1 MGDAM
6 IASNA
11 INKSGLRQTD
21 KNTYG
26 IDILERNKMRI
37 DHTLVWLEKQCE
49 KWLVN
54 EKVSVCDYA
63 LACLL
68 LWSDS
73 RSPVDWRKHPKIT
86 RIVEELSSGDS
97 FAQTVPN
104 PWVSQD

>member
-1 MGDAM
+1 
-6 IASNA
+6 
-11 INKSGLRQTD
+11 
-21 KNTYG
+21 
-26 IDILERNKMRI
+26 MRI
-37 DHTLVWLEKQCE
+37 DHTLAWLEKQCE

-73 RSPVDWRKHPKIT
+73 RCPVDWRKHPKIT

-104 PWVSQD
+104 PWVSQG